1 MSWKV
6 DGRSLDG
13 GRVKGPPRGLG
24 IIAGMPAA
32 LFRRIRLLAV
42 AAAAAAVL
50 GIAGPAMSDPDAGLP
65 SDAGSQ
71 ADVNAEPQAGADS
84 RPKAEAD
91 SRPST
96 DPTFVDDFANLYQ
109 QVEASKE
116 HISHLRIDLA
126 AAQGVLN
133 DAQST
138 LTLALGEAEQ
148 SEVALVLASGDV
160 DAAVR
165 TMYMSGSTDL
175 GVVLGVLGSSP
186 EQALRA
192 LDSVAYLRGVTGE
205 KNDAFETSSHQHLL
219 ASSAAATA
227 LIRRDDAA
235 SDAASIGDELA
246 KASATLKRQEKEL
259 ERLIAAAAPQT
270 VVGRTGCPKQV
281 LEGTVPIDV
290 SVSELCREA
299 VSRARSPQ
307 AASAIKWALVRLGA
321 PYACEGAGRLAQWR
335 YDCSSFVSRAYAEA
349 AGLGTAGAA
358 WAPSTRSMLPW
369 GGESLDPHYLPIPAK
384 ALSPGDLAFY
394 DTCPAGETCDYR
406 HVVMYL
412 GPLTKGGPPYM
423 VHTSECGGVA
433 NVAPFPGT
441 DVPNFLGARR
451 VVQLAGERLKLKD
464 PKPSKGFASTQDG
477 RRR

>member
-1 MSWKV
+1 
-6 DGRSLDG
+6 
-13 GRVKGPPRGLG
+13 
-24 IIAGMPAA
+24 MPAA

-42 AAAAAAVL
+42 VGAAAAVL
-50 GIAGPAMSDPDAGLP
+50 GIAGPAMSDPDVGL
-65 SDAGSQ
+65 Q
-71 ADVNAEPQAGADS
+71 ADVSAGPQADGNSRPKGDG

-91 SRPST
+91 ARPST

-109 QVEASKE
+109 QVEATKE
-116 HISHLRIDLA
+116 HIAQLRIDLA
-126 AAQGVLN
+126 AANGVLD
-133 DAQST
+133 DAQGT
-138 LTLALGEAEQ
+138 LSLALGEAEQ
-148 SEVALVLASGDV
+148 AEVALVLASGEV
-160 DAAVR
+160 DEAVR

-175 GVVLGVLGSSP
+175 GVVLGVLGSTP
-186 EQALRA
+186 EQALRG
-192 LDSVAYLRGVTGE
+192 LDSVAYLRGVTGV

-235 SDAASIGDELA
+235 SNAVQIGDELA

-270 VVGRTGCPKQV
+270 VVGRTGCPKEV
-281 LEGTVPIDV
+281 LEGTVPLDV
-290 SVSELCREA
+290 SVSDLCREA

-349 AGLGTAGAA
+349 AGLGTAGAG

-451 VVQLAGERLKLKD
+451 VVQLAGESMKLED
-464 PKPSKGFASTQDG
+464 PKPSKDFASTQGGD
-477 RRR
+477 RA

>member
-1 MSWKV
+1 
-6 DGRSLDG
+6 
-13 GRVKGPPRGLG
+13 
-24 IIAGMPAA
+24 MPAA

-42 AAAAAAVL
+42 VGAAAAVL
-50 GIAGPAMSDPDAGLP
+50 GIAGPAMSDPDVGL
-65 SDAGSQ
+65 Q
-71 ADVNAEPQAGADS
+71 ADVSAGPQADGNSRPKGDG

-91 SRPST
+91 ARPST

-109 QVEASKE
+109 QVEATKE
-116 HISHLRIDLA
+116 HIAQLRIDLA
-126 AAQGVLN
+126 AANGVLD
-133 DAQST
+133 DAQGT
-138 LTLALGEAEQ
+138 LSLALGEAEQ
-148 SEVALVLASGDV
+148 SEVALVLASGEV
-160 DAAVR
+160 DEAVR

-175 GVVLGVLGSSP
+175 GVVLGVLGSTP
-186 EQALRA
+186 EQALRG
-192 LDSVAYLRGVTGE
+192 LDSVAYLRGVTGV

-235 SDAASIGDELA
+235 SNAVQIGDELA

-270 VVGRTGCPKQV
+270 VVGRTGCPKEV
-281 LEGTVPIDV
+281 LEGTVPLDV
-290 SVSELCREA
+290 SVSDLCREA

-349 AGLGTAGAA
+349 AGLGTAGAG

-451 VVQLAGERLKLKD
+451 VVQLAGESMKLED
-464 PKPSKGFASTQDG
+464 PKPSKDFASTQGGD
-477 RRR
+477 RA